1 MLRILILLSA
11 LWASCAPAVAA
22 QRHVLIVNDDG
33 LTSNVLALYRALKAR
48 GDDVIVSVPCHNQ
61 SGQGTALRLEPPAP
75 LDRDCRAG
83 AAKAGAPAAGPMTRT
98 GLPPADFHYIDGT
111 PTMALLYG
119 VDMLAAAR
127 WHGGPDLVLSGPNEG
142 RNAGPSILA
151 SGTVSAVRFALVRG
165 IPAIALSAGAQT
177 GDDRDLANPASARI
191 ADRAVGLIAAL
202 DRLAGEARL
211 IPAGLALNVNFPDA
225 PDAARWRAARIGT
238 YDAYAVTM
246 VPDAAG
252 ARLSLGANPHPPTA
266 AQAGDEAA
274 LVRDAI
280 TISPI
285 RDDNA
290 TPTPGSAAAWLKRL
304 LRSEKL
310 LDPVDH

>member
-1 MLRILILLSA
+1 MLRILTLLTA
-11 LWASCAPAVAA
+11 LCACYAPAIAA
-22 QRHVLIVNDDG
+22 ERHVLIVNDDG

-61 SGQGTALRLEPPAP
+61 SGKGTALRLEPPAP

-83 AAKAGAPAAGPMTRT
+83 AAMTGAPAAGPMTRA
-98 GLPPADFHYIDGT
+98 GLPPGDFHYIDGT

-119 VDMLAAAR
+119 IDMLAAAR
-127 WHGGPDLVLSGPNEG
+127 WHGVPDLVLSGPNEG

-165 IPAIALSAGAQT
+165 IPAVALSAGAQT

-191 ADRAVGLIAAL
+191 ADRAVGLVGAL
-202 DRLAGEARL
+202 DRMAGKGRL
-211 IPAGLALNVNFPDA
+211 IPAGLALNINFPDA
-225 PDAARWRAARIGT
+225 VDGARWRAARIGT

-252 ARLSLGANPHPPTA
+252 ARLSLGTNPQPPTT
-266 AQAGDEAA
+266 AQGGDEAA

-280 TISPI
+280 TVSPI

-290 TPTPGSAAAWLKRL
+290 SPSPASAAWLKRL
-304 LRSEKL
+304 IRSEQL